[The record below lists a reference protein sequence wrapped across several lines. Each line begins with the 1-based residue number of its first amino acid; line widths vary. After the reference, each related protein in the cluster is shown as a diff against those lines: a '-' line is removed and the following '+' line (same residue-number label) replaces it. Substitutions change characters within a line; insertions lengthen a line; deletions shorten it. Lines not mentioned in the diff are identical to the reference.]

1 MQHHIWQ
8 ECPLSQVLTCME
20 VMDDH
25 LCSLQQYCRKSHG
38 ICRLETITWCKQ
50 RFRDTRHQKD
60 NEDIH
65 KIMHG
70 IITTMNSFKL
80 PANDNLYC
88 LNMGNEVSAEVR
100 DDLINCVTIG
110 QAWCEEFK
118 EECLTDEDHL
128 QKPIPRWTLKTFPSD
143 AIKSKVK
150 SHDHKKKSWN
160 KLAVEIFWDDCCTL
174 MPYQI

>member
-1 MQHHIWQ
+1 MASVGLKQTPDASKHI
-8 ECPLSQVLTCME
+8 ET
-20 VMDDH
+20 
-25 LCSLQQYCRKSHG
+25 HG
-38 ICRLETITWCKQ
+38 IK
-50 RFRDTRHQKD
+50 KD
-60 NEDIH
+60 SEDIH

-88 LNMGNEVSAEVR
+88 LNMGKEVSAEVR
-100 DDLINCVTIG
+100 DDLITCVTIG

-143 AIKSKVK
+143 AINSKVK
-150 SHDHKKKSWN
+150 SHDHKN
-160 KLAVEIFWDDCCTL
+160 KANLRDLKAATGL
-174 MPYQI
+174 